1 MEKRYQNIFDQALG
15 QVEPSEGEVAQM
27 RQTLAAKWE
36 AQQGKKSDPRRNHKL
51 ARVALIAAAV
61 MLVSATMAAAAVLIN
76 ANRRNVIVHMR
87 PAEFNM
93 YYLRDEEL
101 TVFEE
106 DGHYYLQTNTA
117 DALIDFTGQF
127 SDTSPYVYS
136 YYFPKSEDNSY
147 VPYRIDYVIGRTG
160 DHVQCVVIPLEKG
173 GDYTF
178 MNGTVTPDGPGLPA
192 VTDSPVW
199 WRTYAYEHQGHYAYL
214 DGWDVNT
221 ANFADSVWMQPF
233 FLVTGG
239 LTVDEESGA
248 VELHLVKGETL
259 DITDA
264 LKDGVYRLSVKGG
277 ENVILSYDESLWL
290 GSGWEFST
298 EDYADTFVYGPYDH
312 TVLAYRDGDEVR
324 WAEFIYRPDG
334 SLRYWMPWN
343 CPTADDLNWLKDY
356 AAEQGLEM
364 NWLLTHVSE
373 KRSTP

>member
-36 AQQGKKSDPRRNHKL
+36 ARQGKKSGPRRGHKL

-61 MLVSATMAAAAVLIN
+61 MLVFTTMGAAALIN
-76 ANRRNVIVHMR
+76 ANRRTVIVSVH
-87 PAEFNM
+87 PYEYGLAYNSE
-93 YYLRDEEL
+93 EEL
-101 TVFEE
+101 GVFEQN
-106 DGHYYLQTNTA
+106 GRYYLQTNTA
-117 DALIDFTGQF
+117 DEPIDFTGQF

-136 YYFPKSEDNSY
+136 YYFPESKDNTY
-147 VPYRIDYVIGRTG
+147 VPYRVDYVIGRTG
-160 DHVQCVVIPLEKG
+160 DRIHCVLVPLEKVE
-173 GDYTF
+173 DYTL
-178 MNGTVTPDGPGLPA
+178 MNGTVTPDGPGLPG

-248 VELHLVKGETL
+248 VELHLVKGDTL

-290 GSGWEFST
+290 GYGWEFST

-312 TVLAYRDGDEVR
+312 TVLACRDGDEVR

-356 AAEQGLEM
+356 VAEQGLEM

-373 KRSTP
+373 KRSMQ

>member
-1 MEKRYQNIFDQALG
+1 MEKRYQNIFDQALE

-36 AQQGKKSDPRRNHKL
+36 ARQGKKAGPLRDHKL

-61 MLVSATMAAAAVLIN
+61 MLVFTTMGAAALIN
-76 ANRRNVIVHMR
+76 ANRRTVIVSVR
-87 PAEFNM
+87 PGEYGLAYNSE
-93 YYLRDEEL
+93 EEL
-101 TVFEE
+101 GVFEQN
-106 DGHYYLQTNTA
+106 GRYYLQTNAA
-117 DALIDFTGQF
+117 DAPIDITGQF

-136 YYFPKSEDNSY
+136 YYFPESEGNTY
-147 VPYRIDYVIGRTG
+147 LPYRVDYVIGRTG
-160 DHVQCVVIPLEKG
+160 DQVHCVLVSLEKV

-178 MNGTVTPDGPGLPA
+178 MNGTVTSNGPGLPGI
-192 VTDSPVW
+192 TDSPVW
-199 WRTYAYEHQGHYAYL
+199 WRAYAYEHQGHYAYL

-221 ANFADSVWMQPF
+221 GNFADSVWMQPF
-233 FLVTGG
+233 FLVTRG
-239 LTVDEESGA
+239 LAVDEESGA
-248 VELHLVKGETL
+248 VELHLVRGDTL

-290 GSGWEFST
+290 GYRWEFST

-312 TVLAYRDGDEVR
+312 TVLACRDGDEVR

-364 NWLLTHVSE
+364 DWLLTHVSE
-373 KRSTP
+373 TRSTP